1 MRHQRRATNS
11 DFIEQTRDI
20 DYLRDRLAESF
31 AELEMLREEAA
42 HYCAIA
48 TDLERRLKIDGRRP
62 GRDAA

>member
-1 MRHQRRATNS
+1 MRFQRRATNS
-11 DFIEQTRDI
+11 DFIERTRDI

-42 HYCAIA
+42 RYCAIA
-48 TDLERRLKIDGRRP
+48 TDLERRLKVDRRQD